1 MKEYDR
7 LQRQH
12 YLLKSTRKG
21 NTWAPIESPKVI
33 VEAGTA
39 NGIWALEMATQYKE
53 SQVLGLDLK
62 PPAFQHGNPTNLR
75 YNQTNCNSS
84 FLCSVFQRNMY
95 LHIQKDQWPKVLH
108 EMFRVLK
115 PGGYIELIE
124 ADMWHHNPGPVQ
136 IAFQTFYK
144 DQCKLLDLDLEI
156 ADSLDAI
163 IVEKGF
169 ELVEKRALDIP
180 IGEWATEP
188 ELKQY
193 GFINK
198 EIQKALLKNKK
209 ATYVPK
215 WGISPAEYDLAV
227 SEVLDEFEQFKSFS
241 RFNVWIARKPLA
253 TSESTTTTAA

>member
-1 MKEYDR
+1 M
-7 LQRQH
+7 
-12 YLLKSTRKG
+12 
-21 NTWAPIESPKVI
+21 
-33 VEAGTA
+33 
-39 NGIWALEMATQYKE
+39 
-53 SQVLGLDLK
+53 
-62 PPAFQHGNPTNLR
+62 
-75 YNQTNCNSS
+75 
-84 FLCSVFQRNMY
+84 CSVFQRNMY

-156 ADSLDAI
+156 ADSLDAT

-188 ELKQY
+188 GNYRSIILHLVLHTDCLFRIEAVWFHQQGNSKGIAQ
-193 GFINK
+193 
-198 EIQKALLKNKK
+198 EQKGNLR
-209 ATYVPK
+209 
-215 WGISPAEYDLAV
+215 S
-227 SEVLDEFEQFKSFS
+227 
-241 RFNVWIARKPLA
+241 
-253 TSESTTTTAA
+253 